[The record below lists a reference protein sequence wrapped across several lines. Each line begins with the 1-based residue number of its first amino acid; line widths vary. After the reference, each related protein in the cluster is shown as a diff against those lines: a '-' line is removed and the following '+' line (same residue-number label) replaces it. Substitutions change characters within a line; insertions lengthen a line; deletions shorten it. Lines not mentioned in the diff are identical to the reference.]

1 MRCSSR
7 AALLGALVVL
17 AGGVSPRRAEADTWP
32 VSRHDAA
39 RTGASTGSVPV
50 IEPVVT
56 WRAYMGGRPTG
67 RVARFG
73 LGNSS
78 QFVVAVGGRFVAK
91 HGVSQATL
99 WKSDILGL
107 GAVEAFTDLDGDGKS
122 EVVVRTETRAHV
134 LDGATGQV
142 LWSSPLGEFRAPAAV
157 RVTDLDGNGLPDV
170 YIDECTACATPGTM
184 TAGAFS
190 FAGGFGAANALWMRP
205 ANVSPP
211 PSHTGSDTIVDL
223 DDDGLPEIVL
233 TSPSEI
239 VIVSGKDGQTV
250 TTLGLPGGAEDKP
263 FSQAY
268 ALAAEIDGL
277 PGKEL
282 VVVQPHGQVAA
293 KVGPPGITVF
303 KFDPQTKAGSLLF
316 QRKTAGYD
324 AEMVAL
330 ADVAKD
336 LDGDG
341 IDELVFSHRASSAS
355 PFTTEILKGAAGTT
369 AAVLPGARFEG
380 AADLDATAGA
390 ELVTAAAAGLS
401 VHRFNGNA
409 LTALAGPL
417 ADVRAHSMPDPAR
430 WQRGPLDHR
439 LAVLPRPGQT
449 QALLVGRPKSELPYA
464 SLENPHTFR
473 DIQAFAFDASGP
485 KKVGE
490 HVPLVGDVT
499 GVFGADFSTRPYPQV
514 AVGTTAG
521 TIVVL
526 GQTLQGTN
534 GIVFWGGKA
543 TGALVGGGLQPSG
556 GAVGGPLV
564 GSDDLGPFVVL
575 PGSPLGLYIGDA
587 RSASLIVPPLP
598 RFIQPGMV
606 AASIVD
612 LDSLGKAVV
621 GVEGTALVARRSQ
634 DGTSLGAVDLGP
646 GAPHGTPL
654 PLRVQ
659 GESVP
664 FIGLDWRIEG
674 VQIVQSAVDFTTGS
688 LVWQGEPLP
697 FGGFFGSS
705 VGDLDGDG
713 TDAWYSMNDGL
724 NARDAATGQ
733 VTTTPGN
740 YMWYSLPMLASF
752 QGGPEP
758 ELLLQAGASSPRLL
772 QADLGT
778 AWQSECPEQV
788 NGMAGARAVCG
799 NAARFV
805 TPAVLSP
812 TLRAFDGATGAL
824 LGARTLA
831 GGSIFP
837 TVDAAIAAG
846 KRPGVLS
853 NATSIASLG
862 PGGPAILAGST
873 DGYLYALDACTLD
886 LRWSKFLGGSVA
898 EPVVGDTDG
907 DGADEIMVGVADG
920 YIHHIDVPGCLAP
933 SWVSFGETD
942 DGPSEAPHVVKPG
955 DAIKVAFAPVAEA
968 KSYEYALVGPDDQAL
983 WSPAYRPASESSISI
998 DLEGVLADRPYRVAV
1013 RAIGPNGASPDVFS
1027 RPVVVEDGNA
1037 PTIDVATTANGTA
1050 MDVGFKATDDLA
1062 LDHWLVRMDEAGA
1075 PEDTSLVA
1083 GEGLFDGPAGEAAL
1097 SITPPPTLFG
1107 KKIVV
1112 RVSVLDSAGNPALAA
1127 INASVD
1133 DKGHFTQID
1142 PPVIVNPDPP
1152 AQPSPS
1158 EPTTFGGCGA
1168 SGRTPGASALVVA
1181 LGLGLGGLV
1190 RRARRAS
1197 NERR

>member
-1 MRCSSR
+1 MRGSSR

-17 AGGVSPRRAEADTWP
+17 AGGLSPGLAHADTWT
-32 VSRHDAA
+32 VARHDAA
-39 RTGASTGSVPV
+39 RTGASGGAVPV
-50 IEPVVT
+50 VEPVVT

-73 LGNSS
+73 LGNPS
-78 QFVVAVGGRFVAK
+78 QFVAAVGGRFVAK

-99 WKSDILGL
+99 WKSDILGV
-107 GAVEAFTDLDGDGKS
+107 GVVEAFADLDGDGKS

-142 LWSSPLGEFRAPAAV
+142 LWSSPLGEFRSPASV

-170 YIDECTACATPGTM
+170 YIDECSSCATPGTM

-190 FAGGFGAANALWMRP
+190 FAGGFGAASALWMRP
-205 ANVSPP
+205 ANASPP
-211 PSHTGSDTIVDL
+211 PSHSGTDTILDL
-223 DDDGLPEIVL
+223 DDDGLPEVVL
-233 TSPSEI
+233 TSPAEI
-239 VIVSGKDGQTV
+239 VIVRGKDGQTV
-250 TTLGLPGGAEDKP
+250 TTLVLPGGAQDKP

-268 ALAAEIDGL
+268 VLAAEIDGL

-282 VVVQPHGQVAA
+282 VVVQPYGQVAA
-293 KVGPPGITVF
+293 KVGPPGFTVF
-303 KFDPQTKAGSLLF
+303 KIDPQTKAGTLLF
-316 QRKTAGYD
+316 ERKTAGYD
-324 AEMVAL
+324 AEMVTL

-341 IDELVFSHRASSAS
+341 VDELVFSHRASPAS

-380 AADLDATAGA
+380 AADLGASAGA
-390 ELVTAAAAGLS
+390 ELVVATAAGLS
-401 VHRFNGNA
+401 VHHFDGNA
-409 LTALAGPL
+409 LATLAGPIP
-417 ADVRAHSMPDPAR
+417 DVRAHSMPDPAR
-430 WQRGPLDHR
+430 SQRGPLDRR
-439 LAVLPRPGQT
+439 LGVLPRPGQT
-449 QALLVGRPKSELPYA
+449 AALLVGRPKSELPYA

-473 DIQAFAFDASGP
+473 DIQAFTFDAAGP
-485 KKVGE
+485 KKIGE
-490 HVPLVGDVT
+490 HTPLIGDVT

-534 GIVFWGGKA
+534 GIVVWGGQA
-543 TGALVGGGLQPSG
+543 TGSLVGGGMQPSS

-575 PGSPLGLYIGDA
+575 PGSPLGLYVGDA
-587 RSASLIVPPLP
+587 RAASLIVPPLP
-598 RFIQPGMV
+598 RFIQPGMQ

-612 LDSLGKAVV
+612 LDTLGMAVV
-621 GVEGTALVARRSQ
+621 GVEGSALVARRSQ
-634 DGTSLGAVDLGP
+634 NGASLGAVDLGP

-659 GESVP
+659 GASAPRVG
-664 FIGLDWRIEG
+664 IDWRIEG
-674 VQIVQSAVDFTTGS
+674 VQIVQSAVDFASKT
-688 LVWQGEPLP
+688 LVWQGAPLP

-724 NARDAATGQ
+724 NARDAATGL
-733 VTTTPGN
+733 VKTTPGN
-740 YMWYSLPMLASF
+740 SMWYSLPMLASF
-752 QGGPEP
+752 QGGPGP

-778 AWQSECPEQV
+778 AWQSESSEQV
-788 NGMAGARAVCG
+788 NGMAGARVVCG

-824 LGARTLA
+824 LGARALA
-831 GGSIFP
+831 GGSVYP

-853 NATSIASLG
+853 NATSVASLG

-873 DGYLYALDACTLD
+873 DGHLYALDACTLD

-907 DGADEIMVGVADG
+907 DGADEILVGVADG
-920 YIHHIDVPGCLAP
+920 YIHHIDVPGCLSP
-933 SWVSFGETD
+933 SWIAFGETD
-942 DGPSEAPHVVKPG
+942 DGPSEAPHVVKLG
-955 DAIKVAFAPVAEA
+955 EAVKVAFAPVAEA
-968 KSYEYALVGPDDQAL
+968 KSYTYALVGPDEQPL
-983 WSPAYRPASESSISI
+983 WSPAHKSSSGTSVSI
-998 DLEGVLADRPYRVAV
+998 DLTGMLAARPYRVAV
-1013 RAIGPNGASPDVFS
+1013 RAIGPNGVSPEVFS
-1027 RPVVVEDGNA
+1027 RPVVIADGTP
-1037 PTIDVATTANGTA
+1037 PTLDADAKAESTAVHVA
-1050 MDVGFKATDDLA
+1050 FEATDDLA
-1062 LDHWLVRMDEAGA
+1062 LDHWLVRMHEAGA
-1075 PEDTSLVA
+1075 AEDEALVA
-1083 GEGLFDGPAGEAAL
+1083 GEGLLVGPAGKAEL
-1097 SITPPPTLFG
+1097 SVTPPASLFG
-1107 KKIVV
+1107 KNVVV
-1112 RVSVLDSAGNPALAA
+1112 RISVLDSAGNPAVASV
-1127 INASVD
+1127 NASVD
-1133 DKGHFTQID
+1133 DEGHVTHVD
-1142 PPVIVNPDPP
+1142 PPVILPADPNAGAP
-1152 AQPSPS
+1152 PSG
-1158 EPTTFGGCGA
+1158 PTTFGGCGA
-1168 SGRTPGASALVVA
+1168 SGRTPDASALVVA
-1181 LGLGLGGLV
+1181 LALGLGGLF
-1190 RRARRAS
+1190 RRARRSS
-1197 NERR
+1197 NEPC

>member
-17 AGGVSPRRAEADTWP
+17 AGGISPGRAEADTWP

-39 RTGASTGSVPV
+39 RTGASAGNVPV
-50 IEPVVT
+50 VEPVVT

-73 LGNSS
+73 LDHVSR
-78 QFVVAVGGRFVAK
+78 FVVAVGGRFVAK
-91 HGVSQATL
+91 HGVSGATL
-99 WKSDILGL
+99 WKSDILGV
-107 GAVEAFTDLDGDGKS
+107 GAVEAFADLDGDGRN
-122 EVVVRTETRAHV
+122 EVVVRTETRTHV
-134 LDGATGQV
+134 LDGLTGKL
-142 LWSSPLGEFRAPAAV
+142 LWSSPLGEFRAPASV
-157 RVTDLDGNGLPDV
+157 RVTDLDGDGLSDV

-190 FAGGFGAANALWMRP
+190 FAAGFGAGSALWMRP
-205 ANVSPP
+205 ANASPP
-211 PSHTGSDTIVDL
+211 PSHTGTDTILDL

-250 TTLGLPGGAEDKP
+250 TTVGLPGIEDKP

-282 VVVQPHGQVAA
+282 IVVQPHGQVAA

-303 KFDPQTKAGSLLF
+303 KLDPQTKAGTLLF
-316 QRKTAGYD
+316 QRKSAGYE

-341 IDELVFSHRASSAS
+341 IDELVFSHRATAAS

-369 AAVLPGARFEG
+369 VAVLPGARFEG
-380 AADLDATAGA
+380 AADLDTTAGA
-390 ELVTAAAAGLS
+390 ELVTATAAGLS
-401 VHRFNGNA
+401 VHHFDGNA
-409 LTALAGPL
+409 LTSLAGPIPG
-417 ADVRAHSMPDPAR
+417 VRAHSMPDLER

-449 QALLVGRPKSELPYA
+449 SVLLVGRPKSDLPYA
-464 SLENPHTFR
+464 AQEKPQTFR
-473 DIQAFAFDASGP
+473 DIQGFALGASGAT
-485 KKVGE
+485 KIGE

-526 GQTLQGTN
+526 GQALQGTN

-543 TGALVGGGLQPSG
+543 TGSLVGGGMQPSG

-575 PGSPLGLYIGDA
+575 PGSPLGLYVGDA
-587 RSASLIVPPLP
+587 RFASLIVPPLP
-598 RFIQPGMV
+598 RFIQPGMQ

-612 LDSLGKAVV
+612 LDSLGMAVV
-621 GVEGTALVARRSQ
+621 GVEGSALVARRSQ

-659 GESVP
+659 GQSVP
-664 FIGLDWRIEG
+664 RVGLDWRIEG
-674 VQIVQSAVDFTTGS
+674 VQIVQSAVDFASKS
-688 LVWQGEPLP
+688 LVWQGAPLP
-697 FGGFFGSS
+697 FGGFFGSG

-724 NARDAATGQ
+724 NARDAATGV

-752 QGGPEP
+752 QGGPGP

-772 QADLGT
+772 HADLGT
-778 AWQSECPEQV
+778 AWQAESPEQV
-788 NGMAGARAVCG
+788 NGMAGARVVCD
-799 NAARFV
+799 NAPRFV

-831 GGSIFP
+831 GGSAFP

-853 NATSIASLG
+853 NVTSVASLG
-862 PGGPAILAGST
+862 PGGPAILTGST
-873 DGYLYALDACTLD
+873 DGHLYALDACTLD

-920 YIHHIDVPGCLAP
+920 YIHHIDVPGCLTP
-933 SWVSFGETD
+933 GFISFGATD
-942 DGPSEAPHVVKPG
+942 DGPPDDAPHVVKPG
-955 DAIKVAFAPVAEA
+955 EAVTVAFAPVAEA

-983 WSPAYRPASESSISI
+983 WSPAYKTAAGTEIPL

-1027 RPVVVEDGNA
+1027 RPVVVEDGND
-1037 PTIDVATTANGTA
+1037 PTLEVAATADGTTLHVALDA
-1050 MDVGFKATDDLA
+1050 SDDLA
-1062 LDHWLVRMDEAGA
+1062 LDHWLVKMIEPAVDSAE
-1075 PEDTSLVA
+1075 EIFA
-1083 GEGLFDGPAGEAAL
+1083 GEGLFEGRAGKAELA
-1097 SITPPPTLFG
+1097 ITPPSTLFG
-1107 KKIVV
+1107 KKVTV
-1112 RVSVLDSAGNPALAA
+1112 FVSVLDSGGNEALTA

-1133 DKGHFTQID
+1133 DKGHFTQVD
-1142 PPVIVNPDPP
+1142 PPVILDPD
-1152 AQPSPS
+1152 QPIETPTP

-1181 LGLGLGGLV
+1181 LGLGLGGLF

-1197 NERR
+1197 TKRR